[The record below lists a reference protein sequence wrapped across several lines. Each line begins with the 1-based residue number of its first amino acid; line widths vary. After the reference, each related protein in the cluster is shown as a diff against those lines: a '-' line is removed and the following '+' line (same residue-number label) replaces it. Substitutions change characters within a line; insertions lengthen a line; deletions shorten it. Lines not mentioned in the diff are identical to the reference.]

1 MIDTERKLIGSERG
15 PEQGGQGPEVTEI
28 REEEEEV
35 LKKEIWTGG
44 EGHHPAMDRTEGEEE
59 LNQLIEEGREMKE
72 SDTIREGHPEE
83 REAAEEGVVEEIMPR
98 EADLLTRVTDQEA
111 GGTFNWLT

>member
-1 MIDTERKLIGSERG
+1 MTDTERSLIGLEKG

-28 REEEEEV
+28 REEGEEV
-35 LKKEIWTGG
+35 LKKEIGTGG
-44 EGHHPAMDRTEGEEE
+44 GGHRPIMDRTEGEEV
-59 LNQLIEEGREMKE
+59 LNQLIKEGREMKE
-72 SDTIREGHPEE
+72 SDTIKEGHPEE
-83 REAAEEGVVEEIMPR
+83 QEAAEEGVVEEIMPR

>member
-1 MIDTERKLIGSERG
+1 MIDIERKLIGSEKG

-44 EGHHPAMDRTEGEEE
+44 EGHHPTMDRTEGEEE